1 MQRYFLTVS
10 DKNPI
15 MFNDMLCECAW
26 VEIGLKLRGS
36 SSKASLPSRWRLW
49 TAPEHI
55 NVYTI
60 WCRNVLVIFFFFF
73 VECSISIIES
83 KRLFH
88 FSDVFPNLWRMT
100 KLSQD
105 AIWLALT
112 EVVSC
117 KCSHGFL
124 SFTCF
129 SLTCAGKWSCTY
141 FIKPSVLSKVY
152 YWSSLQTRWEM
163 KIVCFFRNP
172 LYTDNHFIIR
182 DEFFFSPTPPG
193 YISAYAPGVFAVW
206 VCIWL

>member
-1 MQRYFLTVS
+1 MCMSRDWSETQGVIFKGLPPFSMAALNSAGTHKRVYNLMQKCFG
-10 DKNPI
+10 D
-15 MFNDMLCECAW
+15 
-26 VEIGLKLRGS
+26 
-36 SSKASLPSRWRLW
+36 
-49 TAPEHI
+49 
-55 NVYTI
+55 
-60 WCRNVLVIFFFFF
+60 FFFFF

-88 FSDVFPNLWRMT
+88 FCDVYPNLWRMT

-141 FIKPSVLSKVY
+141 FIKPSVLSKY
-152 YWSSLQTRWEM
+152 IIGHHYRHGGRW
-163 KIVCFFRNP
+163 KLFVFLGI
-172 LYTDNHFIIR
+172 HFILTI
-182 DEFFFSPTPPG
+182 T
-193 YISAYAPGVFAVW
+193 
-206 VCIWL
+206 L